1 MASIIEFNGVTKRYG
16 STSVFDA
23 LELGIEEHA
32 IAAVVG
38 KSGCGKSTLLQMVNG
53 LIVPDE
59 GTVRVFGE
67 PIARNELTRL
77 RRRIGYAVQGIGL
90 FPHMRTERNIGLL
103 GELEGW
109 PRDRLASRVE
119 ELMSLMG
126 LEPPLKERFPHELSG
141 GEQQRVGICRA
152 MLLAPEILLL
162 DEPFSGIDPVS
173 RQEIHA
179 RLLELLGRQ
188 PTTVLMVTHD
198 MEEAARLATHL
209 VVLAE
214 HGIVQSGTAR
224 EVGDHPANAYVADL
238 FSRPQAS

>member
-1 MASIIEFNGVTKRYG
+1 MASIIEFRGVAKRYG
-16 STSVFDA
+16 CTPVFDA

-53 LIVPDE
+53 LIVPDK
-59 GTVRVFGE
+59 GTVRVFGK
-67 PIARNELTRL
+67 PIARTGLARL

-90 FPHMRTERNIGLL
+90 FPHMRIERNIGLL
-103 GELEGW
+103 GELDGW
-109 PRDRLASRVE
+109 PRDELASRVE
-119 ELMSLMG
+119 ELMSFMG
-126 LEPPLKERFPHELSG
+126 LEADLKQRFAHELSG

-179 RLLELLGRQ
+179 RLLELLARQ

-198 MEEAARLATHL
+198 MEEAMRLATHL

-214 HGIVQSGTAR
+214 RGIVQSGTAAQI
-224 EVGDHPANAYVADL
+224 GNHPANAYVADL
-238 FSRPQAS
+238 FSRQHAP